1 MISPEVMQELLSV
14 RQVLNFLPTSP
25 STEKG
30 WTRHESQLFWVAL
43 IKYPQGPWTAIA
55 EFIGSKS
62 TRQAMTHG
70 QKLRQKLKRWNKRL
84 RRNPA
89 VSSLLDGVT
98 VTPDGNVAI
107 GASQL
112 SCHAVYTQPAALS
125 VAQSLFACIP
135 GDSATMKQEELRNS
149 VPIVPEREISGAFYD
164 QVEANFSGI
173 VSVMNTRSARMTAS
187 VDVPEQALPTLARLD
202 QYATDAAVPQL
213 YSTFCDSRM
222 HLPDAGNCATD
233 TNQAMVCTM
242 PGSGEVAFDGF
253 ARVAWSEPSKRSFTA

>member
-30 WTRHESQLFWVAL
+30 WTRHESQLFWLAL
-43 IKYPQGPWTAIA
+43 TKYPQGPWTVIA

-98 VTPDGNVAI
+98 VTPDGSVTI

-112 SCHAVYTQPAALS
+112 SCHAAYTKPTASS
-125 VAQSLFACIP
+125 VAQSPFACMS
-135 GDSATMKQEELRNS
+135 GDSTPVKQEELRNS

-164 QVEANFSGI
+164 QVEANFSGL
-173 VSVMNTRSARMTAS
+173 VGVMSTRSAQMTEPMN
-187 VDVPEQALPTLARLD
+187 VPVQALPVLARLD
-202 QYATDAAVPQL
+202 QYATAAATRQL
-213 YSTFCDSRM
+213 YSTFCDPRM
-222 HLPDAGNCATD
+222 HLPDAGNYIPDTD
-233 TNQAMVCTM
+233 QGMVCTM
-242 PGSGEVAFDGF
+242 PRIDEAAFDDF
-253 ARVAWSEPSKRSFTA
+253 TRVAWSELSKRSFTA